1 MKRILSH
8 AERMAQFNKQA
19 QEATRQAK
27 NPPVTQN
34 KKNDS
39 LQGIKKKLAE
49 MGYQILDEQAL
60 EEIIGK
66 DTSLQLDKLSILS
79 EKGVITLNEQ
89 ELDKSKPKAPVVFSI
104 SEADIPQTETSQNE
118 QAPTKEEKDEKEDK
132 KEETLNRIQ
141 QIKQKQEEK
150 KADDQSNPKPRQPS
164 QDTSSTSK
172 EEVKEEVKEEEVKK
186 EAENKPTTEPTNK
199 EILQEI
205 KAKNFAKKYTQSL
218 TQWCQKNINKETKQA
233 KRKIKSAQSIKT
245 NSEEETQIEVT
256 PLNPKDTKRGD
267 KGAIYKIKKSPQ
279 KDHVDITL
287 GSAEPGKPLNYDY
300 FYALVK
306 AAHDSGAD
314 TIEFNNIKTPE
325 FRDKLLAA
333 ALQFKM
339 KLKNP
344 PGVINLDATHIQSIP
359 PGCRHYLELH
369 NERAK
374 KALQEM
380 GKQITPEKGTK
391 FGTGPK
397 AEERTHAEKVWIESK
412 MEMEKARKAI
422 KAREGMEKRLN
433 SPSDADYDQH
443 PENYVKS
450 QNNNKQKKRY
460 IPRQRNSR

>member
-1 MKRILSH
+1 MNRK
-8 AERMAQFNKQA
+8 
-19 QEATRQAK
+19 
-27 NPPVTQN
+27 N
-34 KKNDS
+34 KKNKF
-39 LQGIKKKLAE
+39 LQNIKKELANK
-49 MGYQILDEQAL
+49 GYQILDEQAL

-79 EKGVITLNEQ
+79 EKGVISLDEQ
-89 ELDKSKPKAPVVFSI
+89 ELDNSKPKAPVVFSI
-104 SEADIPQTETSQNE
+104 SEADIPQTETAQNE
-118 QAPTKEEKDEKEDK
+118 QAPTQEKKNE

-141 QIKQKQEEK
+141 QIKKQQEEK
-150 KADDQSNPKPRQPS
+150 KAAEQSEPKPQQPL
-164 QDTSSTSK
+164 QDTSSTPK
-172 EEVKEEVKEEEVKK
+172 EEIKEEEKK
-186 EAENKPTTEPTNK
+186 EAENKPTIEQTNK

-233 KRKIKSAQSIKT
+233 KRKIKSAQTTIT
-245 NSEEETQIEVT
+245 NSEEETQIEIA
-256 PLNPKDTKRGD
+256 PLNPKEAKRGD
-267 KGAIYKIKKSPQ
+267 KGAIYKIKKSPK

-344 PGVINLDATHIQSIP
+344 PGVINLDAAHIQSIP

-397 AEERTHAEKVWIESK
+397 AEERTHAEKVWIESQNMMRKLQNATKSYDK
-412 MEMEKARKAI
+412 MKKEA
-422 KAREGMEKRLN
+422 N

-443 PENYVKS
+443 PENYVKN
-450 QNNNKQKKRY
+450 QNNKQKKRY
-460 IPRQRNSR
+460 TPRRGNSR